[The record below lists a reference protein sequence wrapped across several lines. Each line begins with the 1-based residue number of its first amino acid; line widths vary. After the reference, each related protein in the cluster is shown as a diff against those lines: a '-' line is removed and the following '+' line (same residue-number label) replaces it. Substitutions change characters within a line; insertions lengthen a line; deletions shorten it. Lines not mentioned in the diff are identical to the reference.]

1 MKSAHTCRYICGLTP
16 LRSKRYICYRRRSS
30 YQTFHP
36 YTSNLQILWRV
47 KASSL
52 SSMSRHPSWIDAAKI
67 RLFSESC
74 NIVSCFFYF
83 CSDFQ
88 QSFPRFLLLT
98 KVIQKNEPLRVRFSP
113 FGILFNPNRIF
124 TDEMGVF
131 FKCHLKESIAIF
143 VEFIEIVNGEITLYA
158 LPGPLSGVG

>member
-1 MKSAHTCRYICGLTP
+1 MLPQEKQLSDFSP
-16 LRSKRYICYRRRSS
+16 LY
-30 YQTFHP
+30 FEF
-36 YTSNLQILWRV
+36 
-47 KASSL
+47 ADSL
-52 SSMSRHPSWIDAAKI
+52 AGQSFIALLNARHPSWINAAKI

-113 FGILFNPNRIF
+113 FGILFNPNKIF
-124 TDEMGVF
+124 ADEMGIF
-131 FKCHLKESIAIF
+131 YKCHLKESIAIL
-143 VEFIEIVNGEITLYA
+143 VEFIEVVNGEITLYA
-158 LPGPLSGVG
+158 LPGPLGGVG